1 MEELLFLVHRI
12 PYPPNKGD
20 KIRSFHLLD
29 YLSRRYRVHLGTFI
43 DQPSDRQYCET
54 VSRYCASS
62 WFGTLS
68 PRQARI
74 RSLTGFVTG
83 EALTLPYYRQRGL
96 SQWIRELRKR
106 NRIQRVLVFS
116 SAMAQYVL
124 ASDFAETRR
133 VIDFVDV
140 DSDKWRQYSTS
151 KRFPMNWIYRREA
164 DRLSDFE
171 QRVARLFDASVFVSE
186 NEVALF
192 HQGQRNGAPS
202 VHAMSNGVDAD
213 YFAPDPARPSPFDGE
228 NPRIVL
234 TGAMDYWAN
243 EDGADWFARHVLPEV
258 RRQSPRAEFYIVGMN
273 PTLRV
278 RQLERLPGV
287 TVTGGVPDIR
297 PYLQHANV
305 VVVPLRIARG
315 IQNKVLEAMAMSR
328 PVVTTPQALEGIPA
342 RVGQEILVAEEA
354 GDFARQV
361 TRVLAEGDETMGAC
375 ARGFVMTRC
384 SWEANLPTLIA
395 LLEETR

>member
-1 MEELLFLVHRI
+1 MEDLLFLVHRI

-43 DQPSDRQYCET
+43 DQPSDRRYRKT
-54 VSRYCASS
+54 VNQYCASS

-68 PRQARI
+68 PRQAKAL
-74 RSLTGFVTG
+74 SLIGFITG

-96 SQWIRELRKR
+96 ARWISELRQR
-106 NRIQRVLVFS
+106 TPIQRVLVYS

-124 ASDFAETRR
+124 APDFEGMRR

-140 DSDKWRQYSTS
+140 DSDKWRQYSAVQ
-151 KRFPMNWIYRREA
+151 RFPMNWIYRREA
-164 DRLSDFE
+164 VRLSEFE
-171 QRVARLFDASVFVSE
+171 RRIAGIFDASVFVSE
-186 NEVALF
+186 HEAALF
-192 HQGQRNGAPS
+192 RQNLTAGASS
-202 VHAMSNGVDAD
+202 VFAMSNGVDAN
-213 YFAPDPARPSPFDGE
+213 YFAPDPARPSPFTGE
-228 NPRIVL
+228 GQRLVL

-258 RRQSPRAEFYIVGMN
+258 RRRFPLCEFYIVGMH
-273 PTLRV
+273 PTDRV

-297 PYLQHANV
+297 PYLQHASV

-328 PVVTTPQALEGIPA
+328 PVVTTSQALEGIPA
-342 RVGQEILVAEEA
+342 LVGREVEVAEDVSNFA
-354 GDFARQV
+354 GRV
-361 TRVLAEGDETMGAC
+361 TRILAEGGESMGAC
-375 ARGFVMTRC
+375 ARGFVEKRF
-384 SWEANLPTLIA
+384 SWEANLPQIIA
-395 LLEETR
+395 LLED